1 MLGRRH
7 KMQSLME
14 REQSESRARQSCG
27 RAAAELR
34 QSCGRAAAGLRQGY
48 IRATA
53 WPVHMCEGRTWQSG
67 TSTSSGVSPT

>member
-34 QSCGRAAAGLRQGY
+34 QGYIRATSELHQSY